1 MGSKFPSD
9 LLEHGGITRWG
20 QGERHL
26 AQTLSSLR
34 NPATDEY
41 TEDQE

>member
-1 MGSKFPSD
+1 MGGKFTSD
-9 LLEHGGITRWG
+9 LLEHGGITRRS
-20 QGERHL
+20 QGERDL